1 MNNDPQPNQA
11 DEYRELS
18 SDLRGKERVLASIF
32 TAWWAV
38 NGIMIAWLL
47 TTERLNAILLIFVGL
62 FGFVINF
69 ALHIQVWEIR
79 DRYHQQSKK
88 LRDIQRKAKFYP
100 YHEQSEP
107 LRDIQ
112 DEAKLYP
119 PEPYRRR
126 RWLKSEN
133 VYHVLGISLII
144 IWFHV
149 VICGLVLAFLFGPLT
164 SLMPG

>member
-1 MNNDPQPNQA
+1 MNNKTQPTQA

-18 SDLRGKERVLASIF
+18 SDLRAKQRVLTAIF
-32 TAWWAV
+32 TVWWAV

-47 TTERLNAILLIFVGL
+47 TTERLSAILLIFVGL
-62 FGFVINF
+62 FGLVINF

-79 DRYHQQSKK
+79 YLYHQQSKK
-88 LRDIQRKAKFYP
+88 LRDIQDK
-100 YHEQSEP
+100 
-107 LRDIQ
+107 
-112 DEAKLYP
+112 AKLYS
-119 PEPYRRR
+119 PEPYRRW

-149 VICGLVLAFLFGPLT
+149 FICGLVLAFLFGPLT